1 MGVDFVLDNGHRRID
16 PSLPPPPPQA
26 SAGNPSGAQH
36 APILP
41 HYLILPRNTAPFEV
55 PLDVLMLDF
64 LAKSHTRAAEG
75 VPLKTLSGPAYPNF
89 TALVY
94 PERHIDAHPV
104 SKLFTDILRTFPDIC
119 TLPEKVA
126 VVFIMFLVMRWHID
140 PTQENYDLLPDW
152 VTPRASQ
159 LFVPHPHWMNYVPWY
174 ATSTSLPLPCTL
186 SIPIPLSLSNR
197 HSQGHD

>member
-1 MGVDFVLDNGHRRID
+1 
-16 PSLPPPPPQA
+16 
-26 SAGNPSGAQH
+26 
-36 APILP
+36 
-41 HYLILPRNTAPFEV
+41 
-55 PLDVLMLDF
+55 MLDF

-94 PERHIDAHPV
+94 PDRHIDAHPV

-126 VVFIMFLVMRWHID
+126 VVYIMFLVMRWHIE
-140 PTQENYDLLPDW
+140 PTQENYDMLPDW

-174 ATSTSLPLPCTL
+174 AIYILSHLPPTQICPFPAPESTFSGVCL
-186 SIPIPLSLSNR
+186 IPLSSFT
-197 HSQGHD
+197 GPECATA